1 MNEKDEIEFIQEPLL
16 TEEGFVNEA
25 CLNALS
31 AAINNMPKTYERLAG
46 EPEWSEERWTFKDEI
61 TGSLAKWAIRQSP
74 HDCPAGLEKV
84 IGYLDACL
92 SRVFS
97 FDIAG
102 MCKLSLIQINKALY
116 DILYEQGISDFD
128 KWNEGEGFIDLDALL
143 RNVCIDIRM
152 ERREKDKFDKEFE
165 KKYPQT

>member
-1 MNEKDEIEFIQEPLL
+1 MNFEDIEFIQEPLL

-31 AAINNMPKTYERLAG
+31 KAISNMPKTYERLAD
-46 EPEWSEERWTFKDEI
+46 EPEWNEKGWVFIKDI
-61 TGSLAKWAIRQSP
+61 TGGLAKWAIRQSP
-74 HDCPAGLEKV
+74 NDCPKNLEKV

-92 SRVFS
+92 SRQ
-97 FDIAG
+97 FDFDTAG

-116 DILYEQGISDFD
+116 EILYEQGISDFD

-143 RNVCIDIRM
+143 RNVCLDIRM
-152 ERREKDKFDKEFE
+152 ERRASV
-165 KKYPQT
+165 T